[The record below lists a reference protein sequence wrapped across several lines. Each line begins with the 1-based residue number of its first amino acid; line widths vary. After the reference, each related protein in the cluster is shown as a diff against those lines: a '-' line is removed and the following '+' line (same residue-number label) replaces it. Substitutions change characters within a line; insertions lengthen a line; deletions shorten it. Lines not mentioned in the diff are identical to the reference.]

1 MLFFFKKK
9 TAYEMRISDWSSDV
23 CSSDLL
29 QVMAGFTAD
38 LHGRMGGCAVVVEQQ
53 HQHAVMGAVGIPL
66 HQRERDR
73 GAGVASVAG
82 FVPRAARLEQE
93 LPPWMAAGDRAAAG
107 RDKHVAVL
115 HEGEDRKSTRL
126 NSSH

>member
-1 MLFFFKKK
+1 
-9 TAYEMRISDWSSDV
+9 
-23 CSSDLL
+23 
-29 QVMAGFTAD
+29 MAGFTAD
-38 LHGRMGGCAVVVEQQ
+38 LHGRVGGCAVVVEQQ

-82 FVPRAARLEQE
+82 FVPRAARLEQA

-115 HEGEDRKSTRL
+115 SSEGRRGGKECVSTCRVRWWPYL
-126 NSSH
+126 